1 MTNVAI
7 KPKQSKQRR
16 NIKSEKTALY
26 RAYSEKG
33 ELLYVGISLSVFSR
47 LSNHSSSSDWFN
59 LASEVT
65 VEWHPDRNTAL
76 DAESTA
82 IRIEYPV
89 FNKAGAVAKPV
100 KGRVY
105 GWGWDGREDGFVNA
119 PSQCFSRFISN
130 LKLHERLVGRWL
142 KKSKEEPSLI
152 MSMLYRRKAELN
164 IPAYREICRR
174 RWPPHWH
181 DQGVPVES
189 RL

>member
-1 MTNVAI
+1 MTDVAI
-7 KPKQSKQRR
+7 SPKQSKPRR
-16 NIKSEKTALY
+16 NINSERTALY

-47 LSNHSSSSDWFN
+47 LSSHSSSSDWFN

-100 KGRVY
+100 KG
-105 GWGWDGREDGFVNA
+105 GWDGLEDGFVNA
-119 PSQCFSRFISN
+119 PNQSLSRFISN
-130 LKLHERLVGRWL
+130 LKLHERLVGRL
-142 KKSKEEPSLI
+142 LEKSKEEPSLI

-174 RWPPHWH
+174 RWPSHWL

>member
-1 MTNVAI
+1 MTDVAI
-7 KPKQSKQRR
+7 SPKQSKPRR
-16 NIKSEKTALY
+16 NINSERTALY

-47 LSNHSSSSDWFN
+47 LSNHSSSSDWF
-59 LASEVT
+59 ASARDIT
-65 VEWHPDRNTAL
+65 VEWYPDRNTAL

-82 IRIEYPV
+82 IRTEYPV
-89 FNKAGAVAKPV
+89 FNKAGAVTKPV
-100 KGRVY
+100 TGD
-105 GWGWDGREDGFVNA
+105 WDGRDDGFVNA
-119 PSQCFSRFISN
+119 PSQSLSKLISN
-130 LKLHERLVGRWL
+130 LKLHERLVGKWL